1 MPFVFLNNANIDRN
15 ARKLIRSHAA
25 KGRNVGKKLP
35 SRRKH
40 CKPDV
45 RIVAPIGRP
54 NAIADAKDCE
64 SGEAIL
70 TIERQIGDGLSVL
83 SFPVEVTPAS
93 RGLLQRGMAPS
104 NYTVTKRLR

>member
-15 ARKLIRSHAA
+15 ARKLIRSHVA

-45 RIVAPIGRP
+45 KIVAPIGKP
-54 NAIADAKDCE
+54 KIIEDGKDRE
-64 SGEAIL
+64 NEEAIPA
-70 TIERQIGDGLSVL
+70 IEQQIGDGLSVL

-93 RGLLQRGMAPS
+93 KGLLQRGMAPS
-104 NYTVTKRLR
+104 NYTAIKRLR